1 MTITRTQ
8 VSSISYE
15 GNGAT
20 SFSFPFKVQQNT
32 EIKVDFYDSN
42 NSVQTLTLDTDYTVS
57 NWDIEGQGM
66 ISLTNALQTGT
77 KITIQPNVNFTQLVD
92 LKNSQTLS
100 PETVENTL
108 DKLTLLTRQNNELLS
123 RALTFRNNLSDKN
136 VEITEP
142 LVAGYGFEVNSTG
155 DGIKLTELPIANIIS
170 TATTLKNTTET
181 YKDSALSSL
190 NSIQK
195 LSLGSK
201 SSAPTVDNNGNA
213 LVAGTLYYDTTATL
227 AKIYNGTAWQ
237 DVAGLVTSASNLTTG
252 TLPIARLADGSIIT
266 VKLADDSVTTAKIA
280 DNAVTTAIIADNSV
294 DASKLNVSGNGT
306 AGQVLK
312 TDGDG
317 SFTWGTGSTL
327 PTHIIA
333 TVSGIFFVRNTDGS
347 LPNNIT
353 SANVWSLTDQSTALG
368 GTAPSGKNHI
378 ELPVGKVIFKIAGAG
393 GGGGAIGTG
402 SDGGDTTLFGCTSKG
417 GIYGQRAGY
426 NSIGRAL
433 AVGTIASGL
442 SGIVKLS
449 GGGEG
454 GQGGGADSSY
464 GGLGGDGLSGNL
476 LIVVKEMTA
485 GDTESFT
492 LGIGGTGS
500 IIGSGGDSNARAS
513 SGKNGFIEAEYIN

>member
-1 MTITRTQ
+1 MTINATATTLSYDGNGSTTAFP
-8 VSSISYE
+8 VSFQFFGTATTAELKVIEVTISTGAEALKTNGSDYTVSG

-20 SFSFPFKVQQNT
+20 GTVTASTAPASGKRWVIIRNT
-32 EIKVDFYDSN
+32 
-42 NSVQTLTLDTDYTVS
+42 T
-57 NWDIEGQGM
+57 
-66 ISLTNALQTGT
+66 
-77 KITIQPNVNFTQLVD
+77 
-92 LKNSQTLS
+92 NSQNVDY
-100 PETVENTL
+100 VENDAFPAEIHERTVDRLTALVQEIATIL
-108 DKLTLLTRQNNELLS
+108 DKVLKTPEGFVG
-123 RALTFRNNLSDKN
+123 TFNGNIPTPIAGRGLQFNSAGNGL
-136 VEITEP
+136 EITE
-142 LVAGYGFEVNSTG
+142 ES
-155 DGIKLTELPIANIIS
+155 IANIIS
-170 TATTLKNTTET
+170 TATTLKNDTETLKNTTET

-190 NSIQK
+190 NGIQII
-195 LSLGSK
+195 SLGAK

-213 LVAGTLYYDTTATL
+213 LVAGTLYYDTTTTL

-237 DVAGLVTSASNLTTG
+237 NIAGLVTSASDLTTG
-252 TLPIARLADGSIIT
+252 LLPIARLGDGSIIT
-266 VKLADDSVTTAKIA
+266 VKLAD
-280 DNAVTTAIIADNSV
+280 NSV
-294 DASKLNVSGNGT
+294 NASKLNVSGNGT

-317 SFTWGTGSTL
+317 SFSWGTVNTL
-327 PTHIIA
+327 PTSIFTA
-333 TVSGIFFVRNTDGS
+333 TTGKFFTRNTDGS
-347 LPNNIT
+347 LPTGIT

-378 ELPVGKVIFKIAGAG
+378 ELPAGKVIFKIAGAG
-393 GGGGAIGTG
+393 GGGGAVNNG

-417 GIYGQRAGY
+417 GIYGQRASY

-454 GQGGGADSSY
+454 GQAGGADNN
-464 GGLGGDGLSGNL
+464 GLGGDGLSGNL

>member
-32 EIKVDFYDSN
+32 EIKVDFYDTN

-237 DVAGLVTSASNLTTG
+237 NIAGLVTSASDLTTG
-252 TLPIARLADGSIIT
+252 LLPLARLADGSIIT
-266 VKLADDSVTTAKIA
+266 VKLADNAVTTAKIA
-280 DNAVTTAIIADNSV
+280 NNSVTQAKMANNSVGTAELIDGSVTLDKIADGAV
-294 DASKLNVSGNGT
+294 G
-306 AGQVLK
+306 
-312 TDGDG
+312 
-317 SFTWGTGSTL
+317 L
-327 PTHIIA
+327 PT
-333 TVSGIFFVRNTDGS
+333 SIFTNTTGKFFTRNTDGS
-347 LPNNIT
+347 LPTNIDST
-353 SANVWSLTDQSTALG
+353 KVWSLTDQAG
-368 GTAPSGKNHI
+368 GGVMPSGKNHI
-378 ELPVGKVIFKIAGAG
+378 ELPLKVSGTLG
-393 GGGGAIGTG
+393 GGGGGGSGGYNSSSDAG
-402 SDGGDTTLFGCTSKG
+402 SDGGDTTFL
-417 GIYGQRAGY
+417 GITA
-426 NSIGRAL
+426 
-433 AVGTIASGL
+433 
-442 SGIVKLS
+442 
-449 GGGEG
+449 EG
-454 GQGGGADSSY
+454 GNGGR
-464 GGLGGDGLSGNL
+464 GLGGSGYSNL
-476 LIVVKEMTA
+476 TDTLVNNSTIISFSLNNRGGSSNNSSADYVDTQGVKGYNGGQVFFIATLTA
-485 GDTESFT
+485 GTVYDYVV
-492 LGIGGTGS
+492 GGG
-500 IIGSGGDSNARAS
+500 GSGGSGDRGSGAS
-513 SGKNGFIEAEYIN
+513 GENGFITINY

>member
-92 LKNSQTLS
+92 LKNQQTLS

-123 RALTFRNNLSDKN
+123 RALIFRNNLSDKN
-136 VEITEP
+136 VEITES

-195 LSLGSK
+195 LILGSK

-213 LVAGTLYYDTTATL
+213 LVTGTLYYDTTATL

-266 VKLADDSVTTAKIA
+266 VKLADDSVTQDKIANNSVGTDELINNSVTTGKIA
-280 DNAVTTAIIADNSV
+280 DDSVTKA
-294 DASKLNVSGNGT
+294 KLE
-306 AGQVLK
+306 Q
-312 TDGDG
+312 G
-317 SFTWGTGSTL
+317 SYL
-327 PTHIIA
+327 PTHIY
-333 TVSGIFFVRNTDGS
+333 TDTTGKFFTRNTDGS
-347 LPNNIT
+347 LPTGIDST
-353 SANVWSLTDQSTALG
+353 KVWSLTDQADG
-368 GTAPSGKNHI
+368 GIMPSGKNHI
-378 ELPVGKVIFKIAGAG
+378 ELPLKVSGTLG
-393 GGGGAIGTG
+393 GGGGGGSGGYGSSDAG
-402 SDGGDTTLFGCTSKG
+402 SDGGDTVFLGITAQGGRGGRPKG
-417 GIYGQRAGY
+417 GTGYSHLTDTLVNNSTIISFSLNNRGGSSNNSSADYADSQGVFGYPGGQVFFIATLTPNTVY
-426 NSIGRAL
+426 DYV
-433 AVGTIASGL
+433 VGG
-442 SGIVKLS
+442 GGS
-449 GGGEG
+449 GGSGD
-454 GQGGGADSSY
+454 QGGGA
-464 GGLGGDGLSGNL
+464 SG
-476 LIVVKEMTA
+476 E
-485 GDTESFT
+485 
-492 LGIGGTGS
+492 
-500 IIGSGGDSNARAS
+500 
-513 SGKNGFIEAEYIN
+513 NGFITVNH

>member
-1 MTITRTQ
+1 MTINATATTLSYDGNGSTTAFP
-8 VSSISYE
+8 VSFQFFGTATTAELKVIEVTISTGAEALKTNGSDYTVSG

-20 SFSFPFKVQQNT
+20 GTVTASTAPASGKRWVIIRNT
-32 EIKVDFYDSN
+32 
-42 NSVQTLTLDTDYTVS
+42 T
-57 NWDIEGQGM
+57 
-66 ISLTNALQTGT
+66 
-77 KITIQPNVNFTQLVD
+77 
-92 LKNSQTLS
+92 NSQNVDY
-100 PETVENTL
+100 VENDAFPAEIHERTVDRLTALVQEIATIL
-108 DKLTLLTRQNNELLS
+108 DKVLKTPEGFVG
-123 RALTFRNNLSDKN
+123 TFNGNIPTPIAGRGLQFNSAGNGL
-136 VEITEP
+136 EITE
-142 LVAGYGFEVNSTG
+142 ES
-155 DGIKLTELPIANIIS
+155 IANIIS
-170 TATTLKNTTET
+170 TATTLKNDTETLKNTTET

-190 NSIQK
+190 NGIQII
-195 LSLGSK
+195 SLGAK

-213 LVAGTLYYDTTATL
+213 LVAGTLYYDTTTTL
-227 AKIYNGTAWQ
+227 AKIYNGTAWENI
-237 DVAGLVTSASNLTTG
+237 AGLVTSASDLTTG
-252 TLPIARLADGSIIT
+252 LLPIARLGDGSIIT
-266 VKLADDSVTTAKIA
+266 VKLAD
-280 DNAVTTAIIADNSV
+280 NSV
-294 DASKLNVSGNGT
+294 NASKLNVSGNGT

-317 SFTWGTGSTL
+317 SFSWGTVNTL
-327 PTHIIA
+327 PTSIFTA
-333 TVSGIFFVRNTDGS
+333 TTGKFFTRNTDGS
-347 LPNNIT
+347 LPTGIT

-378 ELPVGKVIFKIAGAG
+378 ELPAGKVIFKIAGAG
-393 GGGGAIGTG
+393 GGGGAVNNG

-417 GIYGQRAGY
+417 GIYGQRASY

-454 GQGGGADSSY
+454 GQAGGADNN
-464 GGLGGDGLSGNL
+464 GLGGDGLSGNL